1 MIEVLS
7 TEQREK
13 IQEILDVGFSELAS
27 YEYPTLN
34 LYAIYKMFE
43 KFMKST
49 KFIYITS
56 NEKKINCK

>member
-1 MIEVLS
+1 LIEVLS

-27 YEYPTLN
+27 YEYPTPN

-43 KFMKST
+43 KFCGEHE
-49 KFIYITS
+49 IYLHNIKREE
-56 NEKKINCK
+56 N